1 MKDLKQIQDTVKQ
14 TIIDVLEL
22 EGLTPADIDN
32 DAPFFGTEEEPGIIQ
47 DSLAILEISTVLG
60 EEFDIIPT
68 EFNEESF
75 QNVNTLSEMI
85 HRNVLSP
92 VA

>member
-1 MKDLKQIQDTVKQ
+1 MKDLTQIQDTIKQ
-14 TIIDVLEL
+14 TIIEVLEL
-22 EGLTPADIDN
+22 DDITPADIDN

-60 EEFDIIPT
+60 EEFDILPT

-75 QNVNTLSEMI
+75 QNVNTLSAMI
-85 HRNVLSP
+85 QRNLMSP

>member
-1 MKDLKQIQDTVKQ
+1 MKDLQQIQDTVKQ
-14 TIIDVLEL
+14 TIIDVLEM
-22 EGLTPADIDN
+22 EGVTPADIDN

-68 EFNEESF
+68 EFNEEAF
-75 QNVNTLSEMI
+75 QNVNTLSAMI
-85 HRNVLSP
+85 QRNLLST